1 MTELITVWS
10 LYRLTSQSQ
19 TDWDNY
25 GKGGIPGGEGMGKGQ
40 GGQIEEEDGDVE
52 INEMNE
58 GISGL
63 YSLVV

>member
-1 MTELITVWS
+1 
-10 LYRLTSQSQ
+10 
-19 TDWDNY
+19 
-25 GKGGIPGGEGMGKGQ
+25 MGKGQ
-40 GGQIEEEDGDVE
+40 GGWIEEEDGDVE